1 MAEKEKFVDR
11 VGFTAALAKVNDRI
25 KKQAAESAAPIA
37 TETVPGI
44 VKPGTSMTVDANGA
58 MDVKSVPYTKV
69 TGVPSAS
76 ATTAGVMKAG
86 TGLKAA
92 NGTVSVDTDKIAEKE
107 YVDQAVEQTAAR
119 IIGAAPDVLDTFEE
133 LSKAINNDEN
143 FASTVL
149 DMIGKKANSEDV
161 YTKTEADEEFLKFED
176 IEALTEAEVLAICEE
191 TLV

>member
-1 MAEKEKFVDR
+1 MTEKEKFVDR
-11 VGFTAALAKVNDRI
+11 VGFTAALVKVNDRI
-25 KKQAAESAAPIA
+25 KKQAAEAAAPIA

-44 VKPGTSMTVDANGA
+44 VKPGTSMTVDANGVL
-58 MDVKSVPYTKV
+58 DVKSVAYAKV

-92 NGTVSVDTDKIAEKE
+92 SGTVSVDTDKIAEKT
-107 YVDQAVEQTAAR
+107 YVDSKITEIVG
-119 IIGAAPDVLDTFEE
+119 GAPETLDTLKEIADALGE
-133 LSKAINNDEN
+133 DANLSATLTAE
-143 FASTVL
+143 
-149 DMIGKKANSEDV
+149 IGKKANSADV
-161 YTKTEADEEFLKFED
+161 YSKTEADEEFLKFED

>member
-1 MAEKEKFVDR
+1 MTEKDKFLDR
-11 VGFTAALAKVNDRI
+11 AGFTAALGKINDKI
-25 KKQAAESAAPIA
+25 KKQAAAASAPIA

-44 VKPGTSMTVDANGA
+44 VKPGTSMTVDANGVL
-58 MDVKSVPYTKV
+58 DVKSVAYAKV

-92 NGTVSVDTDKIAEKE
+92 NGTVSVDTDKIADKE
-107 YVDQAVEQTAAR
+107 YVDQAVEETTAR

-149 DMIGKKANSEDV
+149 NSISTKANSADV
-161 YTKTEADEEFLKFED
+161 YSKTEVDEEFLKFED
-176 IEALTEAEVLAICEE
+176 IEALSEAEVLAICEE

>member
-11 VGFTAALAKVNDRI
+11 AGFTAALVKVNDRI

-161 YTKTEADEEFLKFED
+161 YTVEEANEKFLQISD

>member
-1 MAEKEKFVDR
+1 MAEIKKALSADIFQ
-11 VGFTAALAKVNDRI
+11 AALVKINDRI
-25 KKQAAESAAPIA
+25 KEQAAAVSAPIA
-37 TETVPGI
+37 SATVPGI
-44 VKPGTSMTVDANGA
+44 VKPGTNMTVGA
-58 MDVKSVPYTKV
+58 DGSLNVNT
-69 TGVPSAS
+69 AS

-107 YVDQAVEQTAAR
+107 YVDERFTQ

-149 DMIGKKANSEDV
+149 NLISTKANSEDV
-161 YTKTEADEEFLKFED
+161 YTKTEADEEFLKIED
-176 IEALTEAEVLAICEE
+176 YQFATEAEILAICAE
-191 TLV
+191 TLK

>member
-1 MAEKEKFVDR
+1 MTEKEKFVDR
-11 VGFTAALAKVNDRI
+11 VGFTAALVKVNDRI
-25 KKQAAESAAPIA
+25 KKQAAEAAAPIA
-37 TETVPGI
+37 TATVPGI

-58 MDVKSVPYTKV
+58 MDVKSVAYAKV

>member
-1 MAEKEKFVDR
+1 MTEKDKFLDR
-11 VGFTAALAKVNDRI
+11 AGFTAALGKINDKI

-58 MDVKSVPYTKV
+58 MDVKSVAYSKV

-92 NGTVSVDTDKIAEKE
+92 SGTVSVDTDKIAEKT
-107 YVDQAVEQTAAR
+107 YVDSKITELVG
-119 IIGAAPDVLDTFEE
+119 GAPETLDTLKEIADALGE
-133 LSKAINNDEN
+133 DANLSATLTAE
-143 FASTVL
+143 
-149 DMIGKKANSEDV
+149 IGKKANSADV
-161 YTKTEADEEFLKFED
+161 YSKAEADEEFLKFED